1 MLEPAPGDIRVF
13 VVDDHPVV
21 RQGLR
26 SFLSSREGIE
36 VVGEAADGEAA
47 LGELRRLRPDVVL
60 MDLVMPGA
68 GGVAAIRRIT
78 AEHPEVRTLV
88 LTSFSSEDD
97 VIPAV
102 AAGAV
107 GYLLKDV
114 APVELEAA
122 VRAAFRREATLSPE
136 VMTRVMAEVARGSAT
151 TAELDGLTPRE
162 IDVLRLLAAGR
173 SNRALAT
180 ELYVSERTVKAH
192 VSNIL
197 AKLHVTDRTQAA
209 LWAVRHGLGPST

>member
-1 MLEPAPGDIRVF
+1 MGEPTDCVIRVL

-36 VVGEAADGEAA
+36 VVGEAGDAEAA
-47 LGELRRLRPDVVL
+47 MVELRRTRPDVVL
-60 MDLVMPGA
+60 MDLIMPGG
-68 GGVAAIRRIT
+68 GGVAAIRRIN
-78 AEHPEVRTLV
+78 AEHPEVQTLV

-102 AAGAV
+102 AAGAA

-114 APVELEAA
+114 APAELEAA
-122 VRAAFRREATLSPE
+122 VRAAYRHEATLSPE
-136 VMTRVMAEVARGSAT
+136 VATRVMAEVARGSAI

-162 IDVLRLLAAGR
+162 VEVLRLLAAGR
-173 SNRALAT
+173 SNRALAA
-180 ELYVSERTVKAH
+180 ELFVSERTVKSH

-197 AKLHVTDRTQAA
+197 AKLRVTDRTQAA

>member
-1 MLEPAPGDIRVF
+1 VLEPAPGDIRVL

-88 LTSFSSEDD
+88 LTSFSSEGD

>member
-1 MLEPAPGDIRVF
+1 MLEPAPGDIRVL

-88 LTSFSSEDD
+88 LTSFSSEGD